1 MKWKQNFFTIQWCAM
16 RIGSVAIEVLPL
28 VALFVGNS
36 LYNIF
41 VGAACSIGLA
51 ASILIITWIIEKRL
65 ARFVIFSVLV
75 SALLTVTAFWAGN
88 SLFIKIQPSLFNGL
102 MSVAL
107 LLGWL
112 RNIPVMRL
120 FFGAQFNLS
129 EPVWMK
135 LSLRWGLFFAFLVLA
150 NELAWRNL
158 GDDDWVTFKV
168 FFIAPVTGL
177 FMLAQLP
184 LTMRGK
190 LEANTDSKTK
200 L

>member
-1 MKWKQNFFTIQWCAM
+1 M
-16 RIGSVAIEVLPL
+16 RIGSLAIEILPL
-28 VALFVGNS
+28 IALFVGNS

-41 VGAACSIGLA
+41 VGAASSIGLA
-51 ASILIITWIIEKRL
+51 ATILIITWIIEKRL

-75 SALLTVTAFWAGN
+75 SALLTIAAFWAGN

-120 FFGAQFNLS
+120 FFAAQFNLS
-129 EPVWMK
+129 ESVWMK